1 MAAKCKAIRANDVQA
16 MENYCIKVVEEKM
29 SKFGQ
34 KKREA
39 KKSTRSVRK
48 ELLREWF
55 EEDEYKIVE
64 PTIEQK
70 KILGRQKGVL

>member
-1 MAAKCKAIRANDVQA
+1 
-16 MENYCIKVVEEKM
+16 MENYCIKFVEGKM

-39 KKSTRSVRK
+39 KKSNRSARK
-48 ELLREWF
+48 ELLPESF

-64 PTIEQK
+64 PTITIEQK

>member
-1 MAAKCKAIRANDVQA
+1 
-16 MENYCIKVVEEKM
+16 MENYCIKFVEEKM

-39 KKSTRSVRK
+39 KKSNRFARK
-48 ELLREWF
+48 ELLPESF

>member
-1 MAAKCKAIRANDVQA
+1 
-16 MENYCIKVVEEKM
+16 MENYCIKVVEGKM

-39 KKSTRSVRK
+39 KKSNRSARK
-48 ELLREWF
+48 ELLPESF

>member
-1 MAAKCKAIRANDVQA
+1 
-16 MENYCIKVVEEKM
+16 MENYCIKIVEEKM

-39 KKSTRSVRK
+39 KKSNRSTRK
-48 ELLREWF
+48 ELLPEWF
-55 EEDEYKIVE
+55 EKDEYKIVE

-70 KILGRQKGVL
+70 KILGRQKRCTLKSTPFQQNINIRR

>member
-1 MAAKCKAIRANDVQA
+1 MEPYPKIRVGKIQTG
-16 MENYCIKVVEEKM
+16 KM

-34 KKREA
+34 KKRET
-39 KKSTRSVRK
+39 KKPTRSARK
-48 ELLREWF
+48 ELLPESF
-55 EEDEYKIVE
+55 EEDEYKIVK